1 MKSSIKGI
9 EVISICDG
17 YFNNEVAVRT
27 WKTVF
32 TKWKFGKGTVV
43 DDYELEYG
51 QSHLAVPFS
60 RLTVCTLKI
69 GKEYA

>member
-1 MKSSIKGI
+1 MRSSIKGI
-9 EVISICDG
+9 EVSLDCYE
-17 YFNNEVAVRT
+17 YFNNEVRTRT

-43 DDYELEYG
+43 DNCELEYG
-51 QSHLAVPFS
+51 QARLALPFS
-60 RLTVCTLKI
+60 RLTAYTLRI

>member
-1 MKSSIKGI
+1 MRSSIKGI
-9 EVISICDG
+9 EVSLDCYE
-17 YFNNEVAVRT
+17 YFNNEVRTRT

-43 DDYELEYG
+43 DDYELEFG

-60 RLTVCTLKI
+60 RLTVCTLRI